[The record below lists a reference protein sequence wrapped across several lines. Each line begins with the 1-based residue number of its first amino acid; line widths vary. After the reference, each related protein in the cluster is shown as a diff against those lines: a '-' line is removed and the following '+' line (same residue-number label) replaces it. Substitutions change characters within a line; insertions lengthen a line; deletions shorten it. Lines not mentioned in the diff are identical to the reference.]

1 MIAVSGANGFV
12 GSHVLRA
19 LSAAGLEAVGMV
31 RHGGAENGMRVVA
44 DWSEAG
50 LRAALAGVTSV
61 VHAAS
66 VVHRPGTDPAEYER
80 FNRDGTRALIAA
92 ARGAEVR
99 QVILLSTIKVYGEE
113 RLDCADEGTPPAPQD
128 PYSTTKL
135 AAEEIVLGA
144 AAEGGP
150 VATVLRLAPVYGRGD
165 KGNVRRVIS
174 AIASRRFALPGSGST
189 RKSLVH
195 VSTVAEVI
203 RAALSQRRG
212 GLFVVADRE
221 APSMRELADA
231 ASAALGLRRATALP
245 AWLLE
250 AIALPIESACA
261 LIGREPPVSRALL
274 RKSMIPTVCSPG
286 KVERE
291 LGISCHV
298 DLTAAVADEVA
309 WMRESGL
316 L

>member
-1 MIAVSGANGFV
+1 MIAVSGAHGFV
-12 GSHVLRA
+12 GSHVHRTLTD
-19 LSAAGLEAVGMV
+19 AGMAAVGVV
-31 RHGGAENGMRVVA
+31 RRGGPENGMRVVA

-50 LRAALAGVTSV
+50 LRAALAGVTAV

-66 VVHRPGTDPAEYER
+66 VVHRPGADPAEYER

-92 ARGAEVR
+92 ARGTGVR
-99 QVILLSTIKVYGEE
+99 QVVLLSTIKVYGEE
-113 RLDCADEGTPPAPQD
+113 RFDCADENTPPRPQD
-128 PYSTTKL
+128 PYSVTKL

-144 AAEGGP
+144 SGEGGP
-150 VATVLRLAPVYGRGD
+150 IGTVLRLAPVYGRGD

-174 AIASRRFALPGSGST
+174 AIAGHRFVLPGSGST

-203 RAALSQRRG
+203 RAALSQRKG

-231 ASAALGLRRATALP
+231 ASAALGVRKATALP

-250 AIALPIESACA
+250 AIALPVESACA
-261 LIGREPPVSRALL
+261 LMGREPPVSRALL
-274 RKSMIPTVCSPG
+274 RKSLIPTVCSP
-286 KVERE
+286 ERDEWE
-291 LGISCHV
+291 LV
-298 DLTAAVADEVA
+298 
-309 WMRESGL
+309 
-316 L
+316 